1 MMPNRRNLARA
12 MGGALLMSVAIAP
25 ASAQAPQPPV
35 PQAPASQAPAAPAPA
50 VPPPA
55 ARPPAA
61 PTPPTQPTPAQAPV
75 PQTPASQAPAAQP
88 QLPPPA
94 ASAPAA
100 PAPASLIDTIRARG
114 ALLCGVNP
122 GLAGF
127 AAADAQGNW
136 SGFDV
141 DYCRAIAIAIFGTAQ
156 ERVRFIPTTAQTR
169 FTALQSGD
177 VDVLVRNTSWTFTRD
192 AVLGFDF
199 GPITFH
205 DGQGFMLK
213 GALGVQNA
221 RQLAGATVCV
231 QSGTSAEQTLTEWA
245 RASRINLRPVIIE
258 RLDEIIAA
266 YGGNR
271 CDAFTTDISALAAIR
286 AVLPNPADHVIL
298 PDVLSKEPL
307 APVFRQGHPRFADLV
322 RWVHFG
328 LIAAEELGV
337 TAAQARQMAE
347 GDPRPDVQRLLGRTG
362 DFGRALGVDN
372 AWMLNVVATLGHY
385 GEIYERNL
393 APIGLQRGRNALWT
407 QPGGLQYAPPL
418 R

>member
-12 MGGALLMSVAIAP
+12 MGGALLMSFAIGP
-25 ASAQAPQPPV
+25 ASAQG
-35 PQAPASQAPAAPAPA
+35 PAP
-50 VPPPA
+50 
-55 ARPPAA
+55 
-61 PTPPTQPTPAQAPV
+61 
-75 PQTPASQAPAAQP
+75 QAPAAQAP
-88 QLPPPA
+88 APPA
-94 ASAPAA
+94 PAPQSPAPQAPAQQTPAA
-100 PAPASLIDTIRARG
+100 PAAQTPAAPAAAAQAPATQAQAAQAPAGHIEAIRTRG
-114 ALLCGVNP
+114 MLLCGVNP

-136 SGFDV
+136 TGFDV
-141 DYCRAIAIAIFGTAQ
+141 DYCRAIAIAIFGTAP
-156 ERVRFIPTTAQTR
+156 ERVRFVPTTAQNR
-169 FTALQSGD
+169 FTALQSGE

-192 AVLGFDF
+192 AGGFDF

-213 GALGVQNA
+213 SALGVQNA

-231 QSGTSAEQTLTEWA
+231 QSGTTAEQTLSDWA
-245 RASRINLRPVIIE
+245 RANRINLRPVVIE

-266 YGGNR
+266 YTGSR

-286 AVLPNPADHVIL
+286 AVLPAPSDHVIL

-307 APVFRQGHPRFADLV
+307 AAVVRQGDARFADLV

-328 LIAAEELGV
+328 LVAAEELGV

-347 GDPRPDVQRLLGRTG
+347 SDPRPDVQRLLGRTG
-362 DFGRALGVDN
+362 DLGRLLGLDN
-372 AWMLNVVATLGHY
+372 AWMLNVIAALGHY

>member
-1 MMPNRRNLARA
+1 MMPNRRHLARA
-12 MGGALLMSVAIAP
+12 MGGALLLSLAIGP
-25 ASAQAPQPPV
+25 ASAQAPQPQLP
-35 PQAPASQAPAAPAPA
+35 PGQAPAAA
-50 VPPPA
+50 
-55 ARPPAA
+55 
-61 PTPPTQPTPAQAPV
+61 TPPGTTAPG
-75 PQTPASQAPAAQP
+75 TTAPGTT
-88 QLPPPA
+88 
-94 ASAPAA
+94 APGTTA
-100 PAPASLIDTIRARG
+100 PAPPSTAADTTPAATLIDTIRARG

-127 AAADAQGNW
+127 AAADAQGQW
-136 SGFDV
+136 TGFDV
-141 DYCRAIAIAIFGTAQ
+141 DYCRALAIAIFGTAQ
-156 ERVRFIPTTAQTR
+156 ERVRLIPTTTQGR
-169 FTALQSGD
+169 FTALQAGE
-177 VDVLVRNTSWTFTRD
+177 VDVLLRNTSWTFTRD
-192 AVLGFDF
+192 AAMGFDF

-231 QSGTSAEQTLTEWA
+231 QSGTTAEQTLTDWA
-245 RASRINLRPVIIE
+245 RTNRINLRPVVIE
-258 RLDEIIAA
+258 RLDEIITA
-266 YGGNR
+266 YTANR

-286 AVLPNPADHVIL
+286 AVMPTPADHVIL

-307 APVFRQGHPRFADLV
+307 APVIRQGDARFADLV

-337 TAAQARQMAE
+337 TAAQARQLAE
-347 GDPRPDVQRLLGRTG
+347 SDPRPDVQRLLGRSG

-372 AWMLNVVATLGHY
+372 AWMLNILATLGHY
-385 GEIYERNL
+385 GEIYDRNL
-393 APIGLQRGRNALWT
+393 GPIGLQRGRNALWT